1 AYVEADAEN
10 SINGRY
16 PLARFLYVYVNKDP
30 NKPLSPLEREFFKL
44 VFSRQGQDVVLKD
57 GYIPLP
63 AAVVDRYSQQL
74 GL

>member
-1 AYVEADAEN
+1 
-10 SINGRY
+10 
-16 PLARFLYVYVNKDP
+16 
-30 NKPLSPLEREFFKL
+30 